1 MSPFS
6 HRSLVHCA
14 RHASHVV
21 GMLAVATATLGAQDP
36 VPAAVA
42 PQPAITACY
51 DPTVGALYLI
61 KLPGLSE
68 KCLKPSHVEL
78 VLRQGG
84 DGVTP
89 FATGP
94 AGGDLSGAYPNPVV
108 IALQT
113 KPINAT
119 APVQGQALF
128 FTGGNWKAVTP
139 AFNGDVTGGINTLKV
154 EKLQNLAVS
163 ATAPTA
169 GQVLQ
174 WDANALAWTPSTA
187 PSGVTVH
194 GQLSGLTA
202 DDHPQYLLS
211 NAARGTTNG
220 FAVTGSIATGTIPA
234 SGPGVRMLW
243 FPAKA
248 AFRAGGVAATEWD
261 AGNIGDYSTAFG
273 YQTTASGVQSLAAGQ
288 GSNAVGPRS
297 TALGFNT
304 LASGDGATALGG
316 NTVAS
321 GNSSTAMSGGV
332 ANGPWSTGMGL
343 SAVANG
349 AASLAMGE
357 SAQSNGYAS
366 LAGGVLSHADGVASL
381 AFGDHTVAS
390 GNNSLTFGANAT
402 ASGIGA
408 LAFGAG
414 TTASGSGSMALG
426 ENTTAGNEYAVAVGF
441 NTAALAEGSI
451 TTGANTAAHGI
462 NSIAVG
468 NGSATSVTGVASLAG
483 GTGSNANGAASLAF
497 GAITLASGTNAVA
510 TGNLTQATGNNSTAM
525 GQASIA
531 SGTQSTAIGNTN
543 TASGSFNALAM
554 GVNST
559 ASGFNGA
566 VAIGYGV
573 TASGAPSTALG
584 NGTLASGANSTAI
597 GVNTIAS
604 GFGSTAMGQ
613 STTASGTNSTAIG
626 YYASA
631 NGKSG
636 VFVFGDK
643 STSTPLLAAAD
654 NQFVARA
661 AGGTT
666 FYSNSALTLGVTL
679 AANGGAW
686 ASVSDRNRKQDFRFE
701 DGELALSKIAQMP
714 ITSWSYKST
723 DGSVRHL
730 GPMAQDFRAAF
741 GLGADSVTITTT
753 DIDGVNLL
761 AVQALEKRTAEQ
773 RSEIAALRAQ
783 NSELMQRLARLE
795 ALLDKR

>member
-1 MSPFS
+1 
-6 HRSLVHCA
+6 
-14 RHASHVV
+14 
-21 GMLAVATATLGAQDP
+21 MLAVATAALGAQDP

-163 ATAPTA
+163 PTAPTA

-248 AFRAGGVAATEWD
+248 AFRAGGVAAAEWD

-321 GNSSTAMSGGV
+321 GN
-332 ANGPWSTGMGL
+332 
-343 SAVANG
+343 
-349 AASLAMGE
+349 
-357 SAQSNGYAS
+357 
-366 LAGGVLSHADGVASL
+366 
-381 AFGDHTVAS
+381 
-390 GNNSLTFGANAT
+390 NSLTFGDNST

-408 LAFGAG
+408 LAFGSG
-414 TTASGSGSMALG
+414 TTASGSGSIALG
-426 ENTTAGNEYAVAVGF
+426 ERTTAGNEYAVAAGF
-441 NTAALAEGSI
+441 NTAALGEGSL
-451 TTGANTAAHGI
+451 TAGANTVANGL
-462 NSIAVG
+462 NSLAVG

-543 TASGSFNALAM
+543 TASGLFNALAM

-559 ASGFNGA
+559 ASGSNGA

-573 TASGAPSTALG
+573 TASGTPSTALG

-597 GVNTIAS
+597 GVNTTAS
-604 GFGSTAMGQ
+604 GFASMAMGQ

-636 VFVFGDK
+636 VFVFGDR

-679 AANGGAW
+679 PANGGAW

-701 DGELALSKIAQMP
+701 DGELALSKIAQMS